1 MIKNTNFFE
10 YHHENMIKN
19 DLIIIKGKVLS
30 WDKSDIEKNYGVNS
44 WSERYFDIS
53 QDGKLEV
60 CPNRDELKIPLADII
75 EEAKS
80 QNVQFPIVL
89 RFHDIIR
96 NQLNEINQAFKRVIS
111 EASYNGKYFGVYPI
125 KVNQMREVVEEVIH
139 AGREHDFGLEAGSKP
154 ELLAVLAYNDNPNSL
169 TVLNGY
175 KDEEY
180 MRLAMIGRKIG
191 RKVIV
196 IIEKYS
202 ELPLLVKVANEM
214 NVKPLIGIRVK
225 LNVDYSGKWAGSAGE
240 KSKFGL
246 SASEVIKCVNFLTE
260 HGLID
265 CFNLLHFHIGSQVS
279 DIQTFKDAITEAGY
293 YYTKL
298 CLNHG
303 CKLEYIDVGGGLGV
317 DYDGSKRASDSSRN
331 YNIEN
336 YVSDIVWGLKQICDL
351 DGVKHPHIVT
361 ESGRATVAYHSCVI
375 TNVVDTIKTNQNY
388 NTDKKE
394 NEHIIV
400 SNMRE
405 LFEEEAL
412 SEKSYQNIYNE
423 ALNIKKESHQ
433 AFKLGVLNLDEKA
446 VVETLYQKL
455 IYKISKIVK
464 DLEFVPDGLM
474 SLSNQISVQYL
485 CNFSIFQSIV
495 DHWAI
500 DQLLP
505 IVPLTRLNEE
515 PKNKATIVD
524 ITCDSDG
531 KIDKF
536 ISRDGVESTLLL
548 HDLKKNE
555 EYLLGIFLTG
565 AYQDVM
571 GDMHNLFG
579 RVSEVHVYGDKSDPS
594 GFYIEEVIL
603 GSNSSKVLKTMQY
616 HPEEMAQKIKRLI
629 NAQIESS
636 SIAPREG
643 VKLADFYE
651 NSLSSYTYL
660 RI

>member
-1 MIKNTNFFE
+1 M
-10 YHHENMIKN
+10 
-19 DLIIIKGKVLS
+19 S
-30 WDKSDIEKNYGVNS
+30 WDESDIEKTYGIKS
-44 WSERYFDIS
+44 WSEKYFDVNN
-53 QDGKLEV
+53 DGNLV
-60 CPNRDELKIPLADII
+60 VRPNKDDLKIPLINII
-75 EEAKS
+75 KEIKS
-80 QNVQFPIVL
+80 QNIQLPIVL
-89 RFHDIIR
+89 RFHDIIK
-96 NQLNEINQAFKRVIS
+96 NQLNEINGTFKKVIS
-111 EASYNGKYFGVYPI
+111 EAKYNGKYFGVYPI
-125 KVNQMREVVEEVIH
+125 KVNQMREVVEEVVH
-139 AGREHDFGLEAGSKP
+139 AGKEHDFGLEAGSKP

-180 MRLAMIGRKIG
+180 MKLAMLGRKLG

-196 IIEKYS
+196 VIEKYS
-202 ELPLLVKVANEM
+202 ELPSLIKVANQM

-225 LNVDYSGKWAGSAGE
+225 LNVNYSGKWAQSAGE

-246 SASEVIKCVNFLTE
+246 SAAEVIKCVDYLKE
-260 HGLID
+260 HDLLE

-279 DIQTFKDAITEAGY
+279 DIQTFKDAISEAGY

-303 CKLEYIDVGGGLGV
+303 CSLEYIDVGGGLGV

-375 TNVVDTIKTNQNY
+375 TSVVDTIKSSQDFKTEKV
-388 NTDKKE
+388 TD
-394 NEHIIV
+394 EHIIV

-405 LFEEEAL
+405 LYEEEVL
-412 SEKSYQNIYNE
+412 DEKNYQNLYNE

-433 AFKLGVLNLDEKA
+433 AFKLGVLNLNEKA
-446 VVETLYQKL
+446 VVETIYQKL
-455 IYKISKIVK
+455 IHKISKLVK
-464 DLEFVPDGLM
+464 GLDFVPDGLAT
-474 SLSNQISVQYL
+474 LSNQVSVQYL

-515 PKNKATIVD
+515 PKNRATLVD

-531 KIDKF
+531 KVDQF

-548 HDLKKNE
+548 HDVNHDD
-555 EYLLGIFLTG
+555 EYILGIFLTG

-579 RVSEVHVYGDKSDPS
+579 RVSEVHVFGDRNDPE
-594 GFYIEEVIL
+594 GFYIEEIIL
-603 GSNSSKVLKTMQY
+603 GSDSAKVLQTMQY
-616 HPEEMAQKIKRLI
+616 HPEEMAQKIKKLV
-629 NAQIESS
+629 NTKIEANK
-636 SIAPREG
+636 IAPREG
-643 VKLADFYE
+643 VRLADFYE
-651 NSLSSYTYL
+651 DSLKSYTYL
-660 RI
+660 KSR